1 MLARRKGA
9 YPTSNIAGKSVSANS
24 LRPSAL
30 FRETGKIEAGQQ
42 EPSMDP
48 EPQDDHS
55 TIEDRFAEQ
64 DVPRYSTRSSALV
77 IVGMVV
83 VLGILYLFLR

>member
-1 MLARRKGA
+1 M
-9 YPTSNIAGKSVSANS
+9 
-24 LRPSAL
+24 
-30 FRETGKIEAGQQ
+30 EAGQR

-48 EPQDDHS
+48 GPQDDRS
-55 TIEDRFAEQ
+55 TIEDSFAEQ
-64 DVPRYSTRSSALV
+64 DVPRYSTRSSAVV